1 MKNEQSLLLAVRH
14 QLAALGYTES
24 EIDAQDSA
32 IEYFAKLV
40 VNSID
45 LERRRT
51 THNVD
56 TTGYDYYMH
65 INDPNFSTCE
75 FDALMSTFESDS
87 DWVNAVRN
95 KDIDTC
101 IAIHQ
106 EVAKFCKTH
115 RVPYAVFDFVQ
126 TTPAKL
132 ATQNWKTLNEC
143 PYIVD
148 AYCDED
154 PDEYVDGITGEE

>member
-14 QLAALGYTES
+14 QMSALGYTES
-24 EIDAQDSA
+24 EINAQDSA
-32 IEYFAKLV
+32 IEHFAKLV
-40 VNSID
+40 VASID

-51 THNVD
+51 SCKPD
-56 TTGYDYYMH
+56 TTGYKYYMH
-65 INDPNFSTCE
+65 INDPNFSTWE
-75 FDALMSTFESDS
+75 HDALMCTFESES
-87 DWVNAVRN
+87 DWKNAVRN

-101 IAIHQ
+101 IAIHR
-106 EVAKFCKTH
+106 EVEIFCKTH
-115 RVPYAVFDFVQ
+115 RVPCAVFDFVKS
-126 TTPAKL
+126 TPANL

-154 PDEYVDGITGEE
+154 SDEYVDGVTGEE